1 MSILPSDAQRLDSSS
16 SPAPPQNPRN
26 VDHGLLPHRRRGLA
40 QTLRRVDAGSTR
52 PSDPSIG
59 SSGSTSL
66 VSEYPFESSNVIDS
80 RGPDAKKGLCD
91 QDSGSS
97 LRCQPNGRGGHSV
110 MAPESPF
117 GSSNQSAGRR
127 NQAVNGNHLL
137 NFFYDPI
144 SRPQPRPI
152 PRKRQQDIRP
162 YDKDLFLQA
171 NYKFVVLDTGCSTIE
186 SMDPDKMLQM
196 EEVICVRYL
205 TPFPIQCPI
214 CLESPLCPQI
224 TSCGHIY
231 CFPCILQFLMMGQE
245 DCKGDCWKRCPLC
258 FMMISC
264 KDLYTM
270 YIDYVKQ
277 YHVGDHPE
285 FTLLTRSKDSSVP
298 ILKNQQ
304 KVALPSSTEDFCGSF
319 AKFTLTSDVEMSVRE
334 AKRDLNDWLAK
345 ADSGLVDDLEKLPY
359 VCAALEQLDQRM
371 KRWQDHEV
379 MTGSP
384 PVINRASLSSKPRVL
399 KNSSPKTQGHA
410 LSSIGVAFEAGSE
423 EHQLPFGTHHVVQR
437 NDSENSGRLS
447 PEKLE
452 TDSLSLP
459 DDVRQLFENPE
470 KTTFNEGKGPGKP
483 LHGSKDIQE
492 RDSYTFYQAID
503 GQHLIL
509 HPLNMKCLLHYYGS
523 YDLLPPRIGGKILQ
537 LETVTQSGS
546 MRKRYRFLSHFSLT
560 TTFQLCEIDLSEI
573 LPPDALSPFIEE
585 IRRRE
590 NQRKQVAEKELEEK
604 AKADAAAMQETLT
617 QLDFRHSLNNDA
629 AFSIEDFEAL
639 GSGTAPSTSPPVV
652 GERKLFSDVTR
663 LGFASAHDS
672 PALKVETSAG
682 SPSKVEERGETSVIT
697 GHRNMPMLSFANIV
711 STAAKALGG
720 PEVPHVEGFGKKGKK
735 SSRIL
740 LSTTGGRRY

>member
-1 MSILPSDAQRLDSSS
+1 MASFHIAAV
-16 SPAPPQNPRN
+16 APPSPSA
-26 VDHGLLPHRRRGLA
+26 V
-40 QTLRRVDAGSTR
+40 STPDQPVPPIR
-52 PSDPSIG
+52 PSEAPV
-59 SSGSTSL
+59 SSYYSMCSTSL
-66 VSEYPFESSNVIDS
+66 VSEHPSESSNVIDS

-97 LRCQPNGRGGHSV
+97 LRCQPNGRGGMSRLLKSDQFRSPQFNRKTSGSVSSPHSESGHSV

-127 NQAVNGNHLL
+127 NQAVN
-137 NFFYDPI
+137 
-144 SRPQPRPI
+144 
-152 PRKRQQDIRP
+152 
-162 YDKDLFLQA
+162 
-171 NYKFVVLDTGCSTIE
+171 
-186 SMDPDKMLQM
+186 
-196 EEVICVRYL
+196 
-205 TPFPIQCPI
+205 
-214 CLESPLCPQI
+214 
-224 TSCGHIY
+224 
-231 CFPCILQFLMMGQE
+231 
-245 DCKGDCWKRCPLC
+245 
-258 FMMISC
+258 
-264 KDLYTM
+264 DLYTM

-298 ILKNQQ
+298 ILKRQQ

-359 VCAALEQLDQRM
+359 VCAALEQLDLRM

-399 KNSSPKTQGHA
+399 KNSSPKTQDHA

-437 NDSENSGRLS
+437 NDSENSGWLS

-452 TDSLSLP
+452 TDSLGLS
-459 DDVRQLFENPE
+459 DDVRQLFENPK

-523 YDLLPPRIGGKILQ
+523 YDSLPPRVGGKILQ

-697 GHRNMPMLSFANIV
+697 GHRNMPTLSFANIV
-711 STAAKALGG
+711 STATKASDD
-720 PEVPHVEGFGKKGKK
+720 PEVPRVEGFRKKGKK

>member
-1 MSILPSDAQRLDSSS
+1 MAFSTIAAV
-16 SPAPPQNPRN
+16 APPSRSA
-26 VDHGLLPHRRRGLA
+26 V
-40 QTLRRVDAGSTR
+40 STPDQPVPPIR
-52 PSDPSIG
+52 PSEAQVLAADSVHLINIID
-59 SSGSTSL
+59 GSTSL

-97 LRCQPNGRGGHSV
+97 LRCQPNGRGGMSRLLKSDQFRSPQFNRKMSGSVSSPHSESGHSV

-127 NQAVNGNHLL
+127 NQAVN
-137 NFFYDPI
+137 
-144 SRPQPRPI
+144 
-152 PRKRQQDIRP
+152 
-162 YDKDLFLQA
+162 
-171 NYKFVVLDTGCSTIE
+171 DTGCSTIE

-196 EEVICVRYL
+196 EE
-205 TPFPIQCPI
+205 
-214 CLESPLCPQI
+214 
-224 TSCGHIY
+224 
-231 CFPCILQFLMMGQE
+231 E

-304 KVALPSSTEDFCGSF
+304 KVAFPSSTEDFCGSF

-359 VCAALEQLDQRM
+359 VCAALEQLDLRM

-379 MTGSP
+379 MTGIP

-399 KNSSPKTQGHA
+399 KNSSPKTQCHA

-437 NDSENSGRLS
+437 SDSENSGRLS

-459 DDVRQLFENPE
+459 DDVPQLFENPE

-537 LETVTQSGS
+537 LETVIQSGS

-590 NQRKQVAEKELEEK
+590 NQRKLVAEKELEEK

-617 QLDFRHSLNNDA
+617 Q
-629 AFSIEDFEAL
+629 
-639 GSGTAPSTSPPVV
+639 
-652 GERKLFSDVTR
+652 
-663 LGFASAHDS
+663 
-672 PALKVETSAG
+672 
-682 SPSKVEERGETSVIT
+682 
-697 GHRNMPMLSFANIV
+697 
-711 STAAKALGG
+711 
-720 PEVPHVEGFGKKGKK
+720 
-735 SSRIL
+735 
-740 LSTTGGRRY
+740 